1 VTTRH
6 VVRTLNVTLGSQN
19 CLVIWFMWRIAGE
32 RILTEPLWVLFLT
45 VISVVAILVSVAS
58 PSFALSIRGRHL
70 VGIIQN
76 VNALA
81 RDAEL
86 LQPGKENPLRFTW
99 DKQTRFVANQ
109 HFVDAAILSS
119 GARVEVI
126 CIRPFFGSPYVTRV
140 TLLSN
145 STPHDSKIK

>member
-1 VTTRH
+1 
-6 VVRTLNVTLGSQN
+6 
-19 CLVIWFMWRIAGE
+19 MWRIAGE

-45 VISVVAILVSVAS
+45 VISVVAILVS
-58 PSFALSIRGRHL
+58 ALSIRGRHL

-76 VNALA
+76 VNSLA

-119 GARVEVI
+119 GARVEVV

-140 TLLSN
+140 TLLSS